1 MAQKNIILG
10 IDTGGTY
17 TDAAV
22 IDAGAHRILAAA
34 KSITTKGDLAIG
46 VGLAMAA
53 AVETLKGTVKP
64 ADIRLVCVSTTLATN
79 AVVEGHGTAA
89 GVILIGFDEAMVAKT
104 GIAAA
109 FPGLPIVVVAGGH
122 DHNGEE
128 LRALDVAQLGEEVLR
143 ISPQV
148 SAFAIASSFAVR
160 NNAHE
165 TQARDLVVTLTGKP
179 VTISSELSNALD
191 APRRALTALLNARLI
206 SRITHL
212 IEAVRR
218 AMDGLGIAGGLMVVK
233 GDGTLANAESVAMRP
248 IETVLSGPAA
258 SLIGAK
264 WLSGLDEFIM
274 ADMGGT
280 TTDVGVLREG
290 RPQVAAMGAEV
301 GGWRTMVKAID
312 VKTVGLGGDSEVQFD
327 GGGKLVVGPQ
337 RAVPI
342 SLVASRYPEMDLM
355 LEADLAESGG
365 GSLLGKF
372 LILPFGEQ
380 GGAAVGLNEREAA
393 VLRQVGQVPVPLR
406 KVAVSSAAQRAVNT
420 LRRKGLLQ
428 YCCFTPSD
436 AAIVLGLQ
444 ANWPKPAA
452 VSAARLMLRFRD
464 MKMPDDPC
472 TEEFCREVWSR
483 TVSLS
488 ARVILETA
496 MGAKDRDSAAWDAVC
511 DGAGQ
516 VGLTKVSLSPVVP
529 IVAVGGPAKVYYGE
543 VARRLACDVVFAPY
557 CDVANAVGAAAGQ
570 VADRVVISVEG
581 DGNGAFR
588 VHGGGGTE
596 VFGSGKIALSEAVNL
611 AERLALNLA
620 TARGAIEPKVTVA
633 IEKAFLPDARDDD
646 GILTAV
652 VTAEAIGQAAG

>member
-264 WLSGLDEFIM
+264 WL
-274 ADMGGT
+274 
-280 TTDVGVLREG
+280 
-290 RPQVAAMGAEV
+290 
-301 GGWRTMVKAID
+301 
-312 VKTVGLGGDSEVQFD
+312 
-327 GGGKLVVGPQ
+327 
-337 RAVPI
+337 
-342 SLVASRYPEMDLM
+342 
-355 LEADLAESGG
+355 
-365 GSLLGKF
+365 
-372 LILPFGEQ
+372 
-380 GGAAVGLNEREAA
+380 
-393 VLRQVGQVPVPLR
+393 
-406 KVAVSSAAQRAVNT
+406 
-420 LRRKGLLQ
+420 
-428 YCCFTPSD
+428 
-436 AAIVLGLQ
+436 
-444 ANWPKPAA
+444 
-452 VSAARLMLRFRD
+452 
-464 MKMPDDPC
+464 
-472 TEEFCREVWSR
+472 
-483 TVSLS
+483 
-488 ARVILETA
+488 
-496 MGAKDRDSAAWDAVC
+496 
-511 DGAGQ
+511 
-516 VGLTKVSLSPVVP
+516 
-529 IVAVGGPAKVYYGE
+529 
-543 VARRLACDVVFAPY
+543 
-557 CDVANAVGAAAGQ
+557 
-570 VADRVVISVEG
+570 
-581 DGNGAFR
+581 
-588 VHGGGGTE
+588 
-596 VFGSGKIALSEAVNL
+596 
-611 AERLALNLA
+611 
-620 TARGAIEPKVTVA
+620 
-633 IEKAFLPDARDDD
+633 
-646 GILTAV
+646 
-652 VTAEAIGQAAG
+652 